1 MDISKTCND
10 CPLVIDLVSDLHI
23 DQWSPLFKNR
33 YPCGEIK
40 DFPFEIKDSDSKYLI
55 IAGDISDD
63 INVSIEYL
71 NKISEKYEKIL
82 FVDGNHEHVNAYPD
96 LYTKEEI
103 NKLINNEKIVYLSN
117 NPYIVNKTVFL
128 GCCGWWDYNNF
139 DKSETE
145 LGTKYFK
152 DWISHFSRK
161 KNIDFMMK
169 VIPRSCEE
177 IMNLIKLVEK
187 YESDETINQIV
198 IVTHTVPKKDYCYFG
213 GDNDSVG
220 TQYNTKYKMVLK
232 KANKITHWLFG
243 HAHNQTDEYDEIN
256 KINYISHP
264 RGRPEDYNRI
274 TYDVKKIVL

>member
-10 CPLVIDLVSDLHI
+10 YQLVIDLVSDLHI
-23 DQWSPLFKNR
+23 DQWSPLYKNK

-40 DFPFEIKDSDSKYLI
+40 DYPFEIKDSDSKYLI

-63 INVSIEYL
+63 VNISIEYL

-103 NKLINNEKIVYLSN
+103 NKLINNEKIVYLPN

-139 DKSETE
+139 DKLETE

-152 DWISHFSRK
+152 DWISDFSRK
-161 KNIDFMMK
+161 KNIDFMMN

-177 IMNLIKLVEK
+177 IMNLIKLIEK
-187 YESDETINQIV
+187 YECDETINQIV

-220 TQYNTKYKMVLK
+220 TQYNTKYKMILRK
-232 KANKITHWLFG
+232 TKKITHWLFG
-243 HAHNQTDEYDEIN
+243 HAHNQTDKYDEID

-274 TYDVKKIVL
+274 NYDVKKVIL